1 MITTTLP
8 RRNHARPA
16 AGLILGA
23 LFSLALSGILL
34 PRPAHAQAAPPLM
47 WGYVMNYAGQFVPD
61 ATVTLYTLPAH
72 SAAGPLAT
80 SDALGRWHMS
90 RGTGTFA
97 VRATAPGYDFAEQTV
112 YATATQ
118 TGITF
123 ILRQLGAVAP
133 VPLVATMSGRVTSL
147 DGVPLGGMNIVANS
161 QVDTGVRQVQQP
173 PTLSATVTAADGT
186 FTLPVPAGP
195 VWLTLQSGAIWGFQR
210 KPVQVRAGE
219 TITSADFVAAVRVLD
234 RSNFPV
240 ATPVPAPTAP
250 ATPVANVGPL
260 LGGMPATGTGGT
272 PDLWL
277 ALAVLGVVA
286 VGAGGALVRH
296 TRLHR

>member
-1 MITTTLP
+1 MLTTTLP
-8 RRNHARPA
+8 RRSYVRPV

-23 LFSLALSGILL
+23 LFSLALSGSLL
-34 PRPAHAQAAPPLM
+34 PRPAHAQATPPLM

-72 SAAGPLAT
+72 SAAGTVAT
-80 SDALGRWHMS
+80 SDALGRWHMTPGS
-90 RGTGTFA
+90 GTFA

-112 YATATQ
+112 YATAAQ

-123 ILRQLGAVAP
+123 ILRQLGAGAP

-147 DGVPLGGMNIVANS
+147 DGVPLGGMNIVAQN

-173 PTLSATVTAADGT
+173 PTLSATVTDADGT

-195 VWLTLQSGAIWGFQR
+195 VWLTLKSGAMWGYQR
-210 KPVQVRAGE
+210 KPVEVQAGE
-219 TITSADFVAAVRVLD
+219 TLTNADFVAAVRVLD
-234 RSNFPV
+234 RSNFPL
-240 ATPVPAPTAP
+240 ATPTAAP
-250 ATPVANVGPL
+250 ATPISNVGPL

-272 PDLWL
+272 PLLWL
-277 ALAVLGVVA
+277 ALVALGVVA
-286 VGAGGALVRH
+286 VGAGGVLVRQA
-296 TRLHR
+296 RPQR